1 MESFA
6 PVTPQGQAILRL
18 FQVALAISA
27 LILLVVYAVL
37 VVVLRRDRGRP
48 GDPDPPQTEGN
59 RRLEVLW
66 TATPAL
72 ILLVMFVL
80 TVGTMRAV
88 SAEPPPGEAMRIQ
101 VTGRQWWWEFAY
113 PEQGVITANELHV
126 PVGVPL
132 RLEVTGGDVVHSFWV
147 PQLGWKRDAVPGKT
161 NIISVTVDEP
171 GTYEGACSEFCGV
184 QHAWMR
190 IRLVAEPGAQFQAW
204 IAAQRQPA
212 GDTGAAAGSSLVGRG
227 QQVFL
232 NSTCVACHR
241 VAGTPA
247 NGQVGPDLTHF
258 ASRATIG
265 AGVAPNTP
273 DTLRRWVQDA
283 RAIKP
288 GVLMPS
294 FAFSGDDL
302 DALVA
307 YLQSL
312 R

>member
-6 PVTPQGQAILRL
+6 PVTPQGQAILSL

-27 LILLVVYAVL
+27 VILLVVYGVL
-37 VVVLRRDRGRP
+37 FVVLRRDRGRP
-48 GDPDPPQTEGN
+48 GDPDPPQIEGN

-101 VTGRQWWWEFAY
+101 VTGRQWWWEFSY
-113 PEQGVITANELHV
+113 PDQGVVTANELHV
-126 PVGVPL
+126 PVGMPL
-132 RLEVTGGDVVHSFWV
+132 RLELTGGDVVHSFWV
-147 PQLGWKRDAVPGKT
+147 PQLGWKRDAIPGKT
-161 NIISVTVDEP
+161 NTISVTFRDP
-171 GTYEGACSEFCGV
+171 GTYDGACAEFCGV

-190 IRLVAEPGAQFQAW
+190 IRLVAEPRAQFQTW
-204 IAAQRQPA
+204 MAAQRQPA
-212 GDTGAAAGSSLVGRG
+212 AVPGAAGSSLVAQG

-232 NSTCVACHR
+232 NSTCIACHR

-258 ASRATIG
+258 GSRATLG

-273 DTLRRWVQDA
+273 ETLRRWVQDA
-283 RAIKP
+283 RSIKP
-288 GVLMPS
+288 GVQMPPFS
-294 FAFSGDDL
+294 FSGNDL

-307 YLQSL
+307 YLGSL
-312 R
+312 Q